1 METIERAAEAPPPHA
16 RRRRPRRRKD
26 VCGPKRRAFRLDD
39 GAPVDAAHALNGAGR
54 YEYGG
59 RPVHRKKL
67 PGAAPTEDRNWYF
80 AFDAPRRGD
89 PVLVGA
95 DETLTPTHAML
106 QAIVWEKR
114 FVRCTIDGVPF
125 TAELTDAV
133 RERTG
138 TAEARAHRCPR
149 RPDVSARAV
158 RASDRGLNGRPLDV
172 EIAVTNTARTYER
185 IEDLLW
191 SKRACLEL
199 YAERD
204 EALEADAEVL
214 EEHLR
219 AQLLA
224 GAFTARWLVA
234 PDGTKAQL
242 KTIAAVHELLAYQR
256 ALAEDELACARG
268 ELQSAH
274 ALLEAC
280 TAGPTEADRGALDR
294 LAAERDALLAHIEAH
309 HRDRDATSLAWMIAE
324 RVMPSLRERRLRT
337 RALRL
342 AAVRTELYARFP
354 GSRSGLIR
362 RVEAFDRAMH
372 APVSEA
378 AARRAEAESLV
389 AIGEASVR
397 HAEERLERVAEYGR
411 MLDELDAAGARQ
423 LLFPPGTSLRATIAH
438 EHRRRFGATGAATP
452 PPLVEHA

>member
-39 GAPVDAAHALNGAGR
+39 GAPVDAAHALNGAGL

-67 PGAAPTEDRNWYF
+67 PGAAPTEDKSWYF
-80 AFDAPRRGD
+80 AFDAQRRGD
-89 PVLVGA
+89 AVPIGA

-138 TAEARAHRCPR
+138 AADARAHRGPR

-191 SKRACLEL
+191 AKRACLEL
-199 YAERD
+199 CAERD
-204 EALEADAEVL
+204 EALEADADVL

-219 AQLLA
+219 AQLLS
-224 GAFTARWLVA
+224 GAFTARWIVA

-242 KTIAAVHELLAYQR
+242 KTIAAVHELLEYQR
-256 ALAEDELACARG
+256 TLAEDELACARG

-274 ALLEAC
+274 ALLDAC
-280 TAGPTEADRGALDR
+280 TDAPTGHD
-294 LAAERDALLAHIEAH
+294 LASERDALLAHIEAH

-324 RVMPSLRERRLRT
+324 RVMPSLRERSLRT

-342 AAVRTELYARFP
+342 AAIRTELYARFP
-354 GSRSGLIR
+354 GSRSGLMR

-372 APVSEA
+372 APVSDA

-411 MLDELDAAGARQ
+411 MLDALDAAGARQ
-423 LLFPPGTSLRATIAH
+423 LLFPPGTSLRATIAY
-438 EHRRRFGATGAATP
+438 EHRRRFGANGADAP
-452 PPLVEHA
+452 PPVAPAPMSP